1 MTTRTRQLVVRLG
14 IGMLVVVLALAAST
28 LVISNRYATT
38 QSAELSF
45 TLPDDFAKVRAIL
58 VGSEATKQIII
69 RARDNDFLDEKWTA
83 LKPNANGL
91 EMNAKLKV
99 RSRDDY
105 IGRPTV
111 KLKQVVSIKSDE
123 ILSDI
128 ALEEPSER
136 LWEFEISTHY
146 LRNKEEKTTRV
157 DLRLT
162 QRVVTIAPWFAHRI
176 ADNRVLASA
185 ERQLVNQ
192 KRAIQ
197 ELIADGGKS
206 VKPDETE

>member
-1 MTTRTRQLVVRLG
+1 MTTRTRKIAVRLA
-14 IGMLVVVLALAAST
+14 IGALVVVLALAAST
-28 LVISNRYATT
+28 LVVSNRYATT
-38 QSAELSF
+38 QTAELSF

-105 IGRPTV
+105 IGRPIV
-111 KLKQVVSIKSDE
+111 RLKQVVNIKSDE

-146 LRNKEEKTTRV
+146 HSKQGRKNHARRPAANAARGHDRALVR
-157 DLRLT
+157 
-162 QRVVTIAPWFAHRI
+162 RI
-176 ADNRVLASA
+176 ASPTTACWPRPSGSWSIRNAPFR
-185 ERQLVNQ
+185 N
-192 KRAIQ
+192 
-197 ELIADGGKS
+197 
-206 VKPDETE
+206 